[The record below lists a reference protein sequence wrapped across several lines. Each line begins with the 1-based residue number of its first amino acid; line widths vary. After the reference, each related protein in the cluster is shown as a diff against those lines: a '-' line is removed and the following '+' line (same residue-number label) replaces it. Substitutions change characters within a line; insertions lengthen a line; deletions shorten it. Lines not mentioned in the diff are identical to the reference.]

1 MTNEELVK
9 EVRGGKPELMA
20 ELYEQN
26 KRFIFSL
33 VKRIGIQAD
42 EYEDAMQNA
51 YFGLYEAVQGYDESK
66 GYKFLTYAKYYI
78 QNAIQRGYNNTLH
91 IPEYIYTAARKIK
104 RKRDR
109 LAQELNRVPTTAELS
124 EYTGIDIKTITY
136 ILNTVKPVKSIYE
149 PVSSDTEGLTVGDC
163 IEDKT
168 VTFENDIDAADEAR
182 YIRTV
187 IDNTLT
193 GAEKE
198 TVILFYFKGMTY
210 TEIAEL
216 ELKHLAAADVRK
228 YISRGLRKLRQPRIS
243 KHLVDSYIDCHTPF
257 YCHMGIKSFNT
268 TWTSSTEKTVIERE
282 YISNE
287 IQRKLEIFNS

>member
-9 EVRGGKPELMA
+9 EVRGGKPEFMA
-20 ELYEQN
+20 ELYKQN
-26 KRFIFSL
+26 KRFIFAL
-33 VKRIGIQAD
+33 VKYIGIQAD
-42 EYEDAMQNA
+42 EYEDAMQDA

-66 GYKFLTYAKYYI
+66 GYKFLTYAKYHL
-78 QNAIQRGYNNTLH
+78 QTAIQRGQNTALH
-91 IPEYIYTAARKIK
+91 IPEYVYNTARKIK
-104 RKRDR
+104 RKRDS
-109 LAQELNRVPTTAELS
+109 LTQELNRVPTTAELS

-168 VTFENDIDAADEAR
+168 ITFEKDIAAADETR

-216 ELKHLAAADVRK
+216 KQLAASDVRK

-268 TWTSSTEKTVIERE
+268 TWTSSTEKAVIERD
-282 YISNE
+282 YISGQLQE
-287 IQRKLEIFNS
+287 

>member
-9 EVRGGKPELMA
+9 EVRGGKPEFMA
-20 ELYEQN
+20 ELYKQN
-26 KRFIFSL
+26 RRFIFAL
-33 VKRIGIQAD
+33 VKYIGIQAD
-42 EYEDAMQNA
+42 KYEDAMQDA

-66 GYKFLTYAKYYI
+66 GYKFLTYAKYHL
-78 QNAIQRGYNNTLH
+78 QTAIQRGQNKALH
-91 IPEYIYTAARKIK
+91 IPEYVYNTARKIK

-109 LAQELNRVPTTAELS
+109 LTQELNRVPTTAELS

-216 ELKHLAAADVRK
+216 KHLAAADVRK
-228 YISRGLRKLRQPRIS
+228 YISRGLRKLRQPGIS
-243 KHLVDSYIDCHTPF
+243 KHLVDSYIDSHTPF

-268 TWTSSTEKTVIERE
+268 TWTSSTEKAVIERE
-282 YISNE
+282 YISGQLPE
-287 IQRKLEIFNS
+287 

>member
-9 EVRGGKPELMA
+9 EVRGGKPELMS

-26 KRFIFSL
+26 RQFIFSL
-33 VKRIGIQAD
+33 VKHTGIQAD

-51 YFGLYEAVQGYDESK
+51 YFGLYEAVQGYNADK

-78 QNAIQRGYNNTLH
+78 QNAIQRGYCNVLH

-109 LAQELNRVPTTAELS
+109 LVQQLNRIPTAAELS
-124 EYTGIDIKTITY
+124 GYTGIDIKTITY

-168 VTFENDIDAADEAR
+168 ITFEKDIAAADETR

-198 TVILFYFKGMTY
+198 TLILFYFKGMTY
-210 TEIAEL
+210 TDIAERT
-216 ELKHLAAADVRK
+216 ELTAADVRK
-228 YISRGLRKLRQPRIS
+228 YISRGLRKLRRPRIS

-268 TWTSSTEKTVIERE
+268 TWTSSTEKAVIERE
-282 YISNE
+282 YISNK

>member
-9 EVRGGKPELMA
+9 EVRGGKPELMS
-20 ELYEQN
+20 ELYQRN
-26 KRFIFSL
+26 KPFISL
-33 VKRIGIQAD
+33 LIQRSGIERTED
-42 EYEDAMQNA
+42 IEDAEQNA
-51 YFGLYEAVQGYDESK
+51 YFGLYEAVQGYDADK
-66 GYKFLTYAKYYI
+66 GCKFLTYAKYYI
-78 QNAIQRGYNNTLH
+78 QNAIQRGHSNTLH

-109 LAQELNRVPTTAELS
+109 LTQELNRIPTAAELS
-124 EYTGIDIKTITY
+124 GYTGIDIKTINC
-136 ILNTVKPVKSIYE
+136 ILNTVKPVKSVYE
-149 PVSSDTEGLTVGDC
+149 PLNGDTEGLTVGDC
-163 IEDKT
+163 IEDKRIR
-168 VTFENDIDAADEAR
+168 FENDIAAADEAR

-187 IDNTLT
+187 IENTLT

-198 TVILFYFKGMTY
+198 TLILFYFSGMTY

-216 ELKHLAAADVRK
+216 TQLTAAEVRK
-228 YISRGLRKLRQPRIS
+228 HISRGLRKLRQPRIS

>member
-9 EVRGGKPELMA
+9 EVRGGKLELMS

-26 KRFIFSL
+26 RQFIFSL
-33 VKRIGIQAD
+33 VKRTGIQAD

-51 YFGLYEAVQGYDESK
+51 YFGLYEAVQGYDSDK

-78 QNAIQRGYNNTLH
+78 QNAIQRGYGNVLH

-109 LAQELNRVPTTAELS
+109 LVQQLNRIPTAAELS
-124 EYTGIDIKTITY
+124 VYTGIDIKTITY
-136 ILNTVKPVKSIYE
+136 ILNTVKPVKSVYE
-149 PVSSDTEGLTVGDC
+149 PLNGDTEGLTVGDC
-163 IEDKT
+163 IEDKRIH
-168 VTFENDIDAADEAR
+168 FENDIAAADEAR

-187 IDNTLT
+187 IENTLT

-198 TVILFYFKGMTY
+198 TLILFYFSGMTY

-216 ELKHLAAADVRK
+216 TQLTAAEVRK
-228 YISRGLRKLRQPRIS
+228 HISRGLRKLRQPRIS